1 MSSSGISPA
10 LAFFFPLTLTQVP
23 KSVSSTSLQC
33 VCSKPIR
40 SITMRIRSMHGSA
53 RAVHRIVEL
62 DVIELEIVVRD
73 ADLASPALA
82 RREIIGSMS
91 MTLRSA
97 Q

>member
-1 MSSSGISPA
+1 
-10 LAFFFPLTLTQVP
+10 
-23 KSVSSTSLQC
+23 
-33 VCSKPIR
+33 
-40 SITMRIRSMHGSA
+40 MRIRSMHGSA
-53 RAVHRIVEL
+53 GLVHRIVEL